1 MTNILLIAA
10 LGVAA
15 MAYFNSQSLQKEV
28 DEAERKAEEERQ
40 YLEDKINEGKVTPEK
55 VTLGVKPIKAMIGF
69 SSISDKYMNCAAGV
83 VWKNSTNE
91 PINIIVD
98 SATFSVGGYDMIV
111 GVKNTRTITV
121 PANGTIYQDLFDYE
135 NKILFATANERKQF
149 RIVIGD
155 AQGHPGK
162 EGRDVWGKANFDA
175 VLRCTYT
182 TVGTLSKVNG
192 EQGVID
198 SMDAIGRYYG
208 STALAYKLK
217 SWVRQYIDK

>member
-1 MTNILLIAA
+1 MTNILLIVT

-15 MAYFNSQSLQKEV
+15 MAYINSQSLKKEV
-28 DEAERKAEEERQ
+28 DEAERKAEEDLQ
-40 YLEDKINEGKVTPEK
+40 YWEDKINEGKVTPES

-98 SATFSVGGYDMIV
+98 SATFSVGGYDMVV

>member
-15 MAYFNSQSLQKEV
+15 MAYLNSQSLQKEV
-28 DEAERKAEEERQ
+28 DDAERKAEEDLQ
-40 YLEDKINEGKVTPEK
+40 YLEYKINEGKVTPES
-55 VTLGVKPIKAMIGF
+55 VTVGVKPIKAMIGF
-69 SSISDKYMNCAAGV
+69 SSISDKYMNCAAGI
-83 VWKNSTNE
+83 VWKNSTSE
-91 PINIIVD
+91 DISVVVD
-98 SATFSVGGYDMIV
+98 SMTFSVGGYEMIV
-111 GVKNTRTITV
+111 GVNNARAITV
-121 PANGTIYQDLFDYE
+121 PKNGTVYQPLFDYE
-135 NKILFATANERKQF
+135 NKILFATKDERKQF

-162 EGRDVWGKANFDA
+162 EGRDVWGKANFDTI
-175 VLRCTYT
+175 LRGTYT
-182 TVGTLSKVNG
+182 TMGIISKVSG